1 MKWGLNAQTDFF
13 LTDYFL
19 IANYPDN
26 VNCYWYLKFTP
37 GSQIEIRAS
46 SFSLDSDCA
55 ADNVT
60 IRNGG
65 GVDSPVLWSG
75 CGATLPPTLM
85 SQSNVISIQV
95 FVILVLWHE
104 LVTLEK
110 LMGHKLFLKIFFFDC
125 SCLVCVRRQKQC
137 GWFQYF
143 SIGTYCRVQIS
154 YHLNKSFKWKLI

>member
-1 MKWGLNAQTDFF
+1 MGLGLNSQTGFF
-13 LTDYFL
+13 LTDDFL

-125 SCLVCVRRQKQC
+125 CLVCV
-137 GWFQYF
+137 
-143 SIGTYCRVQIS
+143 
-154 YHLNKSFKWKLI
+154 